1 MASTTYY
8 YAWVG
13 KCDIEEQLIQK
24 DRLKDYANAW
34 IEIVHDK
41 DENTEAHIHLLFS
54 SYKKIKK
61 IQELIGSNIH
71 LEQVQDEKA
80 YARYMLHMTDASIE
94 DGKHRYKVT
103 ELECSSKRFLNELG
117 LRQKAEE
124 VTISDKATILQTMVR
139 ESKSFN
145 ELVAMA
151 IDNNVYDELRR
162 GFTLWKTLWKE
173 IHLNVKDTNSM

>member
-13 KCDIEEQLIQK
+13 KCDIEEQMIQK

-41 DENTEAHIHLLFS
+41 DENTEEHIHLLFS
-54 SYKKIKK
+54 SYKTIKK
-61 IQELIGSNIH
+61 IQDLMNAKIH
-71 LEQVQDEKA
+71 LEQIQDEKA

-94 DGKHRYKVT
+94 DGKHKYSLT
-103 ELECSSKRFLNELG
+103 ELETSSKRFLNDLG
-117 LRQKAEE
+117 LRQKADEI
-124 VTISDKATILQTMVR
+124 TTSDKAHILQSLVR
-139 ESKSFN
+139 ESKTYN

-162 GFTLWKTLWKE
+162 GFNLWKSVWKE
-173 IHLNVKDTNSM
+173 IHIKL